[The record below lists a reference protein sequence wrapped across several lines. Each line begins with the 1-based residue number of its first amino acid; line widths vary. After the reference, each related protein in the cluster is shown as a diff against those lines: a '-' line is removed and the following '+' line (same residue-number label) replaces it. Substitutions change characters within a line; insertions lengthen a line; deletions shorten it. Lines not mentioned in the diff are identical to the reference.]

1 MYPYSGWCSCRIYR
15 DSYIYAINMTKYL
28 LSTGKST
35 TQVEKYILD
44 LFKLNLKIWPGDIPG
59 LPKVGFDFI
68 LTDTKKDEIID
79 EVRYRVRTLVDR
91 LKERF
96 SNQKIDIEVSSIDLI
111 DSERVSVVI
120 NVGDYSDETTVN
132 LYNN

>member
-1 MYPYSGWCSCRIYR
+1 MIR
-15 DSYIYAINMTKYL
+15 YL

-68 LTDTKKDEIID
+68 LTDTKKDEVVD

-96 SNQKIDIEVSSIDLI
+96 SDQKIDIEVSSIDLI

-120 NVGDYSDETTVN
+120 NVGDYSDEATVN
-132 LYNN
+132 LYND

>member
-1 MYPYSGWCSCRIYR
+1 
-15 DSYIYAINMTKYL
+15 MTKYL

-68 LTDTKKDEIID
+68 LTDTKKDEVVD
-79 EVRYRVRTLVDR
+79 EVRYRVDAEADSSGEMGYTGKTLYAVWGPA
-91 LKERF
+91 
-96 SNQKIDIEVSSIDLI
+96 N
-111 DSERVSVVI
+111 
-120 NVGDYSDETTVN
+120 
-132 LYNN
+132 

>member
-1 MYPYSGWCSCRIYR
+1 
-15 DSYIYAINMTKYL
+15 MTKYL

-68 LTDTKKDEIID
+68 LTDTKKDEVVD

-96 SNQKIDIEVSSIDLI
+96 SDQKIDIEVSSIDLI

-120 NVGDYSDETTVN
+120 NVGDYSDEATSN
-132 LYNN
+132 LYND

>member
-1 MYPYSGWCSCRIYR
+1 
-15 DSYIYAINMTKYL
+15 MTKYL

-68 LTDTKKDEIID
+68 LTDIKKDEVVD

-96 SNQKIDIEVSSIDLI
+96 SDQKIDIEVSSIDLI

-120 NVGDYSDETTVN
+120 NVGDYSDEATVN
-132 LYNN
+132 LYND

>member
-1 MYPYSGWCSCRIYR
+1 
-15 DSYIYAINMTKYL
+15 MTKYL

-68 LTDTKKDEIID
+68 LTDTKKDEVVD

-96 SNQKIDIEVSSIDLI
+96 SDQKIDIEVSSIDLI

-120 NVGDYSDETTVN
+120 NVGDYSDEATIN
-132 LYNN
+132 LYND

>member
-1 MYPYSGWCSCRIYR
+1 
-15 DSYIYAINMTKYL
+15 MTKYL

-68 LTDTKKDEIID
+68 LTDTKKDEVVD

-96 SNQKIDIEVSSIDLI
+96 SDQKIDIEVSSIDLI

-120 NVGDYSDETTVN
+120 NVGDYSDEATVN
-132 LYNN
+132 LYDD

>member
-1 MYPYSGWCSCRIYR
+1 
-15 DSYIYAINMTKYL
+15 MTKYL

-35 TQVEKYILD
+35 TQIEKYILD

-68 LTDTKKDEIID
+68 LTDTKKDEVVE
-79 EVRYRVRTLVDR
+79 EVRYRVKNLVDR

-96 SNQKIDIEVSSIDLI
+96 TGQKIDIEISSIELI
-111 DSERVSVVI
+111 DSERVRVVI
-120 NVGDYSDETTVN
+120 NVNDYTDSATVN
-132 LYNN
+132 IYND

>member
-1 MYPYSGWCSCRIYR
+1 MYPISGGCSCRIYGN
-15 DSYIYAINMTKYL
+15 SHIYTINMTKYL

-68 LTDTKKDEIID
+68 LTDTKKDEVVD

-96 SNQKIDIEVSSIDLI
+96 SDQKIDIEVSSIDLI

-120 NVGDYSDETTVN
+120 NVGDYSDEATVN
-132 LYNN
+132 LYND

>member
-1 MYPYSGWCSCRIYR
+1 
-15 DSYIYAINMTKYL
+15 MTKYL

-68 LTDTKKDEIID
+68 LTDTKKDEVVD

-96 SNQKIDIEVSSIDLI
+96 SDQKIDIEVSSIDLI

-120 NVGDYSDETTVN
+120 NVGDYSDEATIN
-132 LYNN
+132 LYIY

>member
-1 MYPYSGWCSCRIYR
+1 
-15 DSYIYAINMTKYL
+15 MTRYL

-35 TQVEKYILD
+35 TQIEKYILD

-68 LTDTKKDEIID
+68 LTDTKKDEVVE
-79 EVRYRVRTLVDR
+79 EVRYRVKNLVDR

-96 SNQKIDIEVSSIDLI
+96 TGQKIDIEISSIELI
-111 DSERVSVVI
+111 DSERVRVVI
-120 NVGDYSDETTVN
+120 NVNDYTDSATVN
-132 LYNN
+132 IYND

>member
-1 MYPYSGWCSCRIYR
+1 
-15 DSYIYAINMTKYL
+15 MTKYL

-96 SNQKIDIEVSSIDLI
+96 SDQKIDIEVSSIDLI

-120 NVGDYSDETTVN
+120 NVGDYSDEATVN
-132 LYNN
+132 LYND

>member
-1 MYPYSGWCSCRIYR
+1 
-15 DSYIYAINMTKYL
+15 MTKYL

-35 TQVEKYILD
+35 NQVEKYILD

-68 LTDTKKDEIID
+68 LTDTKKDEVVD

-96 SNQKIDIEVSSIDLI
+96 SDQKIDIEVSSIDLI

-120 NVGDYSDETTVN
+120 NVGDYSDEATVN
-132 LYNN
+132 LYND

>member
-1 MYPYSGWCSCRIYR
+1 
-15 DSYIYAINMTKYL
+15 MTKYL

-68 LTDTKKDEIID
+68 LTDTKKDEVVD

-96 SNQKIDIEVSSIDLI
+96 SDQKIDIEVYLCLFFCLVDCKPLYHLLRAIPC
-111 DSERVSVVI
+111 
-120 NVGDYSDETTVN
+120 TT
-132 LYNN
+132 

>member
-1 MYPYSGWCSCRIYR
+1 
-15 DSYIYAINMTKYL
+15 MTKYL

-68 LTDTKKDEIID
+68 LTDTKKDEVID

-96 SNQKIDIEVSSIDLI
+96 SDQKIDIEVSSIDLI

-120 NVGDYSDETTVN
+120 NVGDYSDEATVN
-132 LYNN
+132 LYND

>member
-1 MYPYSGWCSCRIYR
+1 
-15 DSYIYAINMTKYL
+15 MTKYL

-59 LPKVGFDFI
+59 LSKVGFDFI
-68 LTDTKKDEIID
+68 LTDTKKDEVVD

-96 SNQKIDIEVSSIDLI
+96 SDQKIDIEVSSIDLI

-120 NVGDYSDETTVN
+120 NVGDYSDEATVN
-132 LYNN
+132 LYND

>member
-1 MYPYSGWCSCRIYR
+1 
-15 DSYIYAINMTKYL
+15 MTKYL

>member
-1 MYPYSGWCSCRIYR
+1 
-15 DSYIYAINMTKYL
+15 MTKYL

-68 LTDTKKDEIID
+68 LTDTKKDEVVD

-120 NVGDYSDETTVN
+120 NVGDYSDEATVN
-132 LYNN
+132 LYND

>member
-1 MYPYSGWCSCRIYR
+1 
-15 DSYIYAINMTKYL
+15 MTKYL

-120 NVGDYSDETTVN
+120 NVGDYSDEATVN
-132 LYNN
+132 LYND

>member
-1 MYPYSGWCSCRIYR
+1 
-15 DSYIYAINMTKYL
+15 MTKYL

-68 LTDTKKDEIID
+68 LTDTKKDEVVD

-96 SNQKIDIEVSSIDLI
+96 SDQKIDIEVSSIDLI

-120 NVGDYSDETTVN
+120 NVGDYSDEATVN
-132 LYNN
+132 LYND

>member
-1 MYPYSGWCSCRIYR
+1 
-15 DSYIYAINMTKYL
+15 MTKYL

-68 LTDTKKDEIID
+68 LTDTKKDEVVD

-96 SNQKIDIEVSSIDLI
+96 SDQKINIEVSSIDLI

-120 NVGDYSDETTVN
+120 NVGDYSDEATVN
-132 LYNN
+132 LYND